1 MIMTNSI
8 IELQQDI
15 ADSVALD
22 FEDIISS
29 DYPTDR
35 LHEIADSGVPIY
47 NYELAQMLSNDF
59 TLAYVDDEGCVEGV
73 TDVFKIISFA
83 IYERL
88 LSAAYEAFEKLKEDK
103 LEHLAELQEN
113 LEKKLDLIDGAISVL
128 VFDGDLSTRIKVE
141 RYLIDELKEE
151 HEEVTE
157 EYEAN
162 AIIIH
167 DLENNC

>member
-1 MIMTNSI
+1 MIMSTDI
-8 IELQQDI
+8 RELEQNI
-15 ADSVALD
+15 ADNVALD

-35 LHEIADSGVPIY
+35 LHEIADYGVPLY
-47 NYELAQMLSNDF
+47 NYELAQMLANDF

-88 LSAAYEAFEKLKEDK
+88 LTAANEAFEKLKEDK
-103 LEHLAELQEN
+103 LEHLAELQDD
-113 LEKKLDLIDGAISVL
+113 LEKKLDLIDGAISEL
-128 VFDGDLSTRIKVE
+128 INGDLSTVTKVE
-141 RYLIDELKEE
+141 HYLIDELKEE

-157 EYEAN
+157 EHDS
-162 AIIIH
+162 ILITIH
-167 DLENNC
+167 HLENNC

>member
-22 FEDIISS
+22 FEDITSS

-113 LEKKLDLIDGAISVL
+113 LEKKLDLIDGAISEL
-128 VFDGDLSTRIKVE
+128 VNGDLSAVTKVE
-141 RYLIDELKEE
+141 QYLIDELKEE
-151 HEEVTE
+151 YEEVTE
-157 EYEAN
+157 ASEAN

-167 DLENNC
+167 NLEDNC

>member
-1 MIMTNSI
+1 MIMTTDI
-8 IELQQDI
+8 RELEQNI
-15 ADSVALD
+15 ADNVALD

-35 LHEIADSGVPIY
+35 LHEIADYGIPLY
-47 NYELAQMLSNDF
+47 NYDLAQMLANDF

-88 LSAAYEAFEKLKEDK
+88 LAAANEAFEELKKDK
-103 LEHLAELQEN
+103 LESLAELQDD
-113 LEKKLDLIDGAISVL
+113 LEKKLDLIDGAIAEL
-128 VFDGDLSTRIKVE
+128 INGDLSTVTKVE
-141 RYLIDELKEE
+141 HYLIDELKEE
-151 HEEVTE
+151 HDEVTE
-157 EYEAN
+157 EHETN

-167 DLENNC
+167 HLENNC

>member
-1 MIMTNSI
+1 MIMRTDI
-8 IELQQDI
+8 RELEQDI
-15 ADSVALD
+15 ADNVALD

-35 LHEIADSGVPIY
+35 LHEIADYGVPIY
-47 NYELAQMLSNDF
+47 NYELAQMLANDF

-88 LSAAYEAFEKLKEDK
+88 LAAAYEAFGKLKEDK
-103 LEHLAELQEN
+103 LEHLAELQDDI
-113 LEKKLDLIDGAISVL
+113 EKKLDLIDGAISEL
-128 VFDGDLSTRIKVE
+128 INGDLSTVTKVE
-141 RYLIDELKEE
+141 HYLIDELKEE
-151 HEEVTE
+151 HDEVTE
-157 EYEAN
+157 EHETN

-167 DLENNC
+167 HLENNC

>member
-1 MIMTNSI
+1 MRTDIR
-8 IELQQDI
+8 ELEQDI
-15 ADSVALD
+15 ADNVALD

-35 LHEIADSGVPIY
+35 LHEIADYGIPIY
-47 NYELAQMLSNDF
+47 NYELAQYLASDT
-59 TLAYVDDEGCVEGV
+59 TLGYVEDEECVEFV

-88 LSAAYEAFEKLKEDK
+88 LAAAYEAFEELKKDK
-103 LEHLAELQEN
+103 LEHLAELQDD
-113 LEKKLDLIDGAISVL
+113 LEKKLDLIDGAIAEL
-128 VFDGDLSTRIKVE
+128 INGDLSTVTKVE
-141 RYLIDELKEE
+141 HYLIDELKEE

-157 EYEAN
+157 EHEAN

-167 DLENNC
+167 HLENNC